1 MKEKSMNTKSS
12 QILTIAFALIA
23 INLSGQTIRKIA
35 ESNKFI
41 GPVKYVSTY
50 QYQPDNFDTLGVN
63 PNVEAN
69 AFLIEERFYNES
81 SGLLTKKIRHNHR
94 DENTIETNINYDKH
108 KNAIS
113 RIRYYSRDN
122 RFDTT
127 TMEYNYVD
135 KIITSNSTSNALNYI
150 DGKLAKVNYNI
161 SYFDDR
167 NIVSKNETMGEDNEI
182 LRYHIRVVDSLER
195 LSIDSLYEYTN
206 FKQSTSYR
214 YDTLNRKTAVEI
226 KDSNGVVTALF
237 NYSYYDD
244 NYTEMFKYDEFG
256 KLKDR
261 SKGKNYYDD
270 VGNKIKSY
278 TFRFETKQT
287 FIIENRIKY
296 Y

>member
-1 MKEKSMNTKSS
+1 MKEKSMKIKSS
-12 QILTIAFALIA
+12 QILTLVFVLIT

-35 ESNKFI
+35 EANKFK
-41 GPVKYVSTY
+41 GQVKYVSTY
-50 QYQPDNFDTLGVN
+50 QYQPNNFDTLSVN
-63 PNVEAN
+63 PNLEAN

-81 SGLLTKKIRHNHR
+81 SGLLTRKIRHNHR

-108 KNAIS
+108 QNVTS

-127 TMEYNYVD
+127 TIEYNYVD
-135 KIITSNSTSNALNYI
+135 KTITSSSTSNALNYI
-150 DGKLAKVNYNI
+150 DGKPIKVNYNI

-167 NIVSKNETMGEDNEI
+167 NIVTKNETMGENNEL

-195 LSIDSLYEYTN
+195 LSIDSIYEYTN
-206 FKQSTSYR
+206 FKQSTSYK
-214 YDTLNRKTAVEI
+214 YDSLNRKTSVEI
-226 KDSNGVVTALF
+226 KDSNGDVTALF

-244 NYTEMFKYDEFG
+244 NHTEMFRYDEYG

-261 SKGKNYYDD
+261 SKGKNYYDE

-287 FIIENRIKY
+287 FIIENRIEY